1 MAIIIC
7 VGLLLGFWGMAVIM
21 HVCSKSSLDKIEE
34 RKKDCVTETTATVQ
48 EIKEER
54 IKIVDDYNYTW
65 YPIYQYYVNGE
76 PVVQK
81 SEFGGDEGTFQK
93 GQQVILYYNPE
104 NPNEIFVPEEKP
116 EAAAKIFQIM
126 YKVCT
131 VCGYIIIITFIV
143 VMVLGLG

>member
-1 MAIIIC
+1 MAIITC
-7 VGLLLGFWGMAVIM
+7 GGLLLGFWGLAVIM
-21 HVCSKSSLDKIEE
+21 YVCSKSSLTKIEE

-48 EIKEER
+48 DIKEECV
-54 IKIVDDYNYTW
+54 KIVDDYNYTW

-76 PVVQK
+76 SVVQK
-81 SEFGGDEGTFQK
+81 SEFGGYKDTFQK

-116 EAAAKIFQIM
+116 DTAAKIFQIM
-126 YKVCT
+126 YKMCT